1 MDQNNSVGN
10 RSDKGSDKLMGK
22 NNQHKIVVAHM
33 GARMHYAVP
42 AIFNQCG
49 YLRRF
54 YTDIYSGKFNFI
66 RLAAKQISFTR
77 KFSDRSSNLLSNKL
91 ITHFPLFGLNYA
103 HKLRR
108 VKNAEERLSVY
119 AWAGKEFNRKILQ
132 HIRWDDIE
140 AIYGYNTASLELFQA
155 AKNRG
160 VKLIYEQT
168 IAPLSVERQLL
179 EAEEKK
185 FPTWL
190 TGSSIEHSS
199 IVSEIISREQSELAL
214 ADYIVAGSD
223 FVKRSLTSLNE
234 DFGQKCSVIPYGV
247 ASANKQSMVNSDPR
261 RRSLRLLVAGTLGLR
276 KGSPY
281 VLEVAK
287 RIKGVAEIRIV
298 GSASMLNKQSLLQLQ
313 QHCDYRGMVPRSE
326 MNEHYSWADV
336 FFLPSICE
344 GSATVTYEAMQHG
357 LPLLVTENTGA
368 FITDGEEGFV
378 VKTGDIDTMLDRIY
392 QLRNDDLR
400 IGMGK
405 MVLQNKEKLSIEAY
419 KRRLMKQIN
428 VWLNDD

>member
-1 MDQNNSVGN
+1 MAEQN
-10 RSDKGSDKLMGK
+10 D
-22 NNQHKIVVAHM
+22 QHKIVVAHM

-42 AIFNQCG
+42 VIFNQCG
-49 YLRRF
+49 YLQRF
-54 YTDIYSGKFNFI
+54 YTDVYSGKFSFLRI
-66 RLAAKQISFTR
+66 VSKQISFTR
-77 KFSDRSSNLLSNKL
+77 KFSDRSSDFLSNSL

-119 AWAGKEFNRKILQ
+119 AWAGKEFNCKILR
-132 HIRWDDIE
+132 HIKWDDVE
-140 AIYGYNTASLELFQA
+140 AIYGYNTACLELFQA
-155 AKNRG
+155 AKSRG

-168 IAPLSVERQLL
+168 IAPLSVEQQLL
-179 EAEEKK
+179 EAEKKK

-190 TGSSIEHSS
+190 TGSSMEYSS
-199 IVSEIISREQSELAL
+199 IVSEIISREQRELEL
-214 ADYIVAGSD
+214 ADYVVAGSD
-223 FVKRSLTSLNE
+223 FVKRSLTSLNDE
-234 DFGQKCSVIPYGV
+234 FGQKCSVIPYGV
-247 ASANKQSMVNSDPR
+247 ASANKQSMVTIDPR
-261 RRSLRLLVAGTLGLR
+261 CRPLRLLVAGTLGLR
-276 KGSPY
+276 KGTPY

-298 GSASMLNKQSLLQLQ
+298 GSASMLNRQSLLQLQ
-313 QHCDYRGMVPRSE
+313 QHCDYRGLVPRSE

-378 VKTGDIDTMLDRIY
+378 VQTGDVDAMLGRIY
-392 QLRNDDLR
+392 QLRNDELR
-400 IGMGK
+400 TGMRK
-405 MVLQNKEKLSIEAY
+405 VVLQNKEKLSIEAY

-428 VWLNDD
+428 IWLNDD